1 MFGLTALPK
10 PVRRALKWDAISAAV
25 GGVSA
30 GAIFPFMGVILR
42 RDLHASAFAIA
53 MIGAAWSLGNLFNPL
68 MAYYIRDRVKLPHAV
83 WPAAI
88 SRALFLLMP
97 LALAAPAFVAVSVLS
112 FAVGS
117 LASPAYAAVIRD
129 AYPVERRGFLMGLVR
144 VLWVVGAMLGA
155 LLGGYLLEHFSYR
168 WVFPVVSIIGI
179 ASVAAFA
186 RIGVPAA
193 PEATTEHQRARV
205 FDGFKVLLTDRVFRM
220 YAAAFFLWGLGNL
233 ILIPVFPIFQVDVL
247 KISNR
252 WVGYLA
258 MTTSGMSV
266 IGYLYWG
273 RVLDRKGPFPL
284 LLQVLAFSAI
294 APLAYFFSHNVPTLL
309 IASAAQGMAF
319 AGGDLGYVNAALR
332 FGRREAVTYYA
343 STFAFL
349 QAIRGIPGP
358 FIGAALAEWLGPRPV
373 FLIPL
378 GLWAVSAAIAFV
390 GWRRAQSQLD
400 PEV

>member
-10 PVRRALKWDAISAAV
+10 PVRRALKWDAIAAAI
-25 GGVSA
+25 GGLSA

-42 RDLHASAFAIA
+42 RDLHGSAFAIA
-53 MIGAAWSLGNLFNPL
+53 IIGAAWSLGNLFNPL
-68 MAYYIRDRVKLPHAV
+68 MAHYIRDRVKLPYAV
-83 WPAAI
+83 WPPAI
-88 SRALFLLMP
+88 SRGLLLLMP
-97 LALAAPAFVAVSVLS
+97 LAVAAPAFVAIAVLS
-112 FAVGS
+112 FAVAS

-144 VLWVVGAMLGA
+144 VLWVAGAMLGA
-155 LLGGYLLEHFSYR
+155 ILGGSLLEHFSYR

-179 ASVAAFA
+179 GAVAAFA

-193 PEATTEHQRARV
+193 PEATTEQERARV
-205 FDGFKVLLTDRVFRM
+205 FDAFKVLLTDRVFRL

-233 ILIPVFPIFQVDVL
+233 ILMPVFPIFQVDVL

-258 MTTSGMSV
+258 MTTSGISV
-266 IGYLYWG
+266 LGYLYWG
-273 RVLDRKGPFPL
+273 RLLDRQGPFRL

-294 APLAYFFSHNVPTLL
+294 APLTYFFAHNVPTLL
-309 IASAAQGMAF
+309 IASAAQGLAF

-343 STFAFL
+343 GTFAFL
-349 QAIRGIPGP
+349 QAVRGIPGP

-378 GLWAVSAAIAFV
+378 GLWTVSAAIAFL
-390 GWRRAQSQLD
+390 GWRRGQGQLD
-400 PEV
+400 ADV